1 MTREQRLATIFTELA
16 DTLVSDFDVVDF
28 LDMLARRCVE
38 LLDVAATGIM
48 LTDDSTLR
56 VMAASDESAQLLG
69 LLDRLARHGP
79 CVDSLRSG
87 ARVVGTPLSSLA
99 EVAAEVAADLTD
111 HGVDVAVV
119 DVLPMRL
126 RDQTIGVVALLRGEP
141 GPTTPESVALAEALA
156 DVATIGLIQ
165 QRAIHEARLLAEQL
179 RVALDSRV
187 VLEQAKGA
195 LAERAGLDVA
205 QAFDL
210 MRGYARRRRR
220 RLADVARDVLAGALG
235 LGDLRG
241 T

>member
-56 VMAASDESAQLLG
+56 VMAASDESAQQLG

-99 EVAAEVAADLTD
+99 EVAADLID
-111 HGVDVAVV
+111 YRVDVAVV

-126 RDQTIGVVALLRGEP
+126 REQTIGVVALLRGEP
-141 GPTTPESVALAEALA
+141 GPTTPESVALAEAMA

>member
-99 EVAAEVAADLTD
+99 EVAADLTD
-111 HGVDVAVV
+111 YGVDVVVV

-126 RDQTIGVVALLRGEP
+126 RDQIIGVVALLRGEP
-141 GPTTPESVALAEALA
+141 GPSTPESVALAEAMA

-165 QRAIHEARLLAEQL
+165 QRAVHEARLLAEQL

>member
-99 EVAAEVAADLTD
+99 EVAADLID
-111 HGVDVAVV
+111 YRVDVAVV

-141 GPTTPESVALAEALA
+141 GPTTPESVALAEAMA

>member
-99 EVAAEVAADLTD
+99 EVAADLTD
-111 HGVDVAVV
+111 YGVDVAVV

-141 GPTTPESVALAEALA
+141 GPTTPESVALAEAMA

>member
-1 MTREQRLATIFTELA
+1 MTREQRLAAIFTELA
-16 DTLVSDFDVVDF
+16 DTLVTDFDVVEF

-99 EVAAEVAADLTD
+99 EVAADLTD

-141 GPTTPESVALAEALA
+141 GPTTPESVALAEAMA